1 MKTEQLIDLLAT
13 GAGAAT
19 GPAPAQ
25 RYAQA
30 LGWGT
35 AGAALLMLGLLQVRA
50 DLLAAMAQPMF
61 WGKLGFVASLA
72 GAGLF
77 AALRLSRPGARL
89 DGVVPALLLPV
100 LAMWAVAAVAW
111 FGADAADRPR
121 LFFGATW
128 KTCPLLIALLSAPLF
143 VAVMRAMQGL
153 APTRPRQAGFVAGLL
168 AGAAA
173 AVVYCLHCP
182 EMAAPFVA
190 FWYLLGMLIPAALGA
205 LLGRS
210 LLRW

>member
-13 GAGAAT
+13 GGGAVA
-19 GPAPAQ
+19 GPAPAP
-25 RYAQA
+25 RYARA
-30 LGWGT
+30 LGWGM

-50 DLLAAMAQPMF
+50 DLLAALALPMF

-72 GAGLF
+72 GAALF

-89 DGVVPALLLPV
+89 DGVAPALLLPV
-100 LAMWAVAAVAW
+100 LAIWAVAAVAW
-111 FGADAADRPR
+111 FGAEPIERPR
-121 LFFGATW
+121 LFFGDTW

-143 VAVMRAMQGL
+143 VAVMRAMRDM
-153 APTRPRQAGFVAGLL
+153 APTRPRLAGFAAGLL

-173 AVVYCLHCP
+173 AVVYSFHCP
-182 EMAAPFVA
+182 EQAAPFVA